1 MKRISAEFPLAL
13 FSIPLFLVAIVF
25 GCASVT
31 SNNPS
36 ERVEALSNVSDQSTL
51 AKVALED
58 TSWYVRKAAVER
70 LTDQSVLAKVA
81 LEDSV
86 YNMRG
91 AAVRRLTDQSALA
104 KVALEDTSWYVR
116 RAAINKLDKE
126 SLAALAKETRD
137 PAVAL
142 VAKVILGISHWGQV
156 LQEGYEENWL
166 GDVLGAM
173 ALVDRPQP
181 APETIVVACHGYIRQ
196 GNESHIPELVEL
208 LFRYGDKRL
217 AEDFLNCGKSEL
229 GAAAKKWAKERGYAI
244 HIGEGYGRV
253 RWGSER

>member
-1 MKRISAEFPLAL
+1 MHQRELGSVEETRRYQMKRISAEFPLAL

-36 ERVEALSNVSDQSTL
+36 ERVEALSNVSDQST
-51 AKVALED
+51 
-58 TSWYVRKAAVER
+58 
-70 LTDQSVLAKVA
+70 
-81 LEDSV
+81 
-86 YNMRG
+86 
-91 AAVRRLTDQSALA
+91 LA